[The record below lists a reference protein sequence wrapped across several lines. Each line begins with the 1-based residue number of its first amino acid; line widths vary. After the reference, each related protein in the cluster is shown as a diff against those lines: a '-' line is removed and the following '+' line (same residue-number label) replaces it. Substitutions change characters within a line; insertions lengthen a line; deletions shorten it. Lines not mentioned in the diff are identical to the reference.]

1 MEWDRLSNQAI
12 AAIEFNSIDRLFLLF
27 EIAKYI
33 KKKLYFWNPGYECLQ
48 LVNIDRESQQF
59 SLTDTKYPV
68 GNYVITACQEL
79 KSHEKIII
87 VLEGLGKIN
96 QHLGFQLKNFYF
108 NSRTTNS
115 NTHQIILV
123 DEIVQIP
130 LSLYPFV
137 AVLKYET
144 PDIDEIRKI
153 LPNEDTKSAR
163 ALVGLSKGEIDL
175 FLNARSLS
183 IERIL
188 NYKTK
193 KLARRGLKIAPN
205 PDVDDVGGL
214 ENLERDLAKI
224 EKLFS
229 AEATSLGLSPPKGCL
244 LWGLPGTG
252 KSLVAKMMGKKLNAV
267 LVSCDWNQLLDSDL
281 ATSLANLQHVLDM
294 VDSIGNCIL
303 FFDEFEK
310 AFAGWNSEVN
320 GGILAKMAGKL
331 LTWLQDHQSPSIMLA
346 TINYLD
352 MLPPELIRRFQYI
365 WFFNS
370 QLHNGAM
377 WEVFKLHL
385 EKHFPGCHQQFSDT
399 SWRQLFLNYR
409 GCSPSEIAGAIE
421 RVHHELFFIDR
432 YHDIN
437 LNPNLLFDELIKER
451 TNFKPASTSKT
462 TSNALAKI
470 LMFADF
476 ARPVQGED
484 KSRFAVSTV
493 KLFEVDDDEAKI
505 TNIDEYIEVFHQ
517 LVKQET
523 SQQYSYSF

>member
-1 MEWDRLSNQAI
+1 M
-12 AAIEFNSIDRLFLLF
+12 
-27 EIAKYI
+27 
-33 KKKLYFWNPGYECLQ
+33 
-48 LVNIDRESQQF
+48 
-59 SLTDTKYPV
+59 
-68 GNYVITACQEL
+68 ITACQEL

-108 NSRTTNS
+108 NSRTTDS

-130 LSLYPFV
+130 LSLHPFIT
-137 AVLKYET
+137 VLKYET

-153 LPNEDTKSAR
+153 LPNEDAKSAR
-163 ALVGLSKGEIDL
+163 ALFGLSKGEIDL
-175 FLNARSLS
+175 FLNGRSLS

-193 KLARRGLKIAPN
+193 KLARRGLKIAPK

-224 EKLFS
+224 KKLFS
-229 AEATSLGLSPPKGCL
+229 AEAMSLGLSPPKGCL

-331 LTWLQDHQSPSIMLA
+331 LSWLQDHQSPSIMLA

-385 EKHFPGCHQQFSDT
+385 EKHFPGCHQQFTDT

-409 GCSPSEIAGAIE
+409 GCSPSEIAGAVE

-451 TNFKPASTSKT
+451 TKFKPASTSKT

-484 KSRFAVSTV
+484 KSRFAVSSA
-493 KLFEVDDDEAKI
+493 KLFEVDDDEAKT